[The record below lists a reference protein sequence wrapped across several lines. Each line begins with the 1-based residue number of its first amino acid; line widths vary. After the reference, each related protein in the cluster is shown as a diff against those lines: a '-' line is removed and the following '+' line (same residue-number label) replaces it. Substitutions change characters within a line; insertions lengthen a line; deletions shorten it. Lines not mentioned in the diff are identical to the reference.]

1 MQIVKEKLDIDE
13 KLEKKINNLLKFN
26 NIKAKLENGNI
37 ISLTNTNIAYIE
49 PHTLEI
55 KRITYLFFNECN
67 KCKTYVRE
75 YKIVELLIDEITD
88 IIEYG
93 SIVKKHFA
101 PLLKKKLENT
111 NELLSKELFILKD
124 KIIRLKDA
132 YLNEII
138 NLSEYKEDKTY
149 LENRI
154 IDVEKKIKE
163 EQELE

>member
-55 KRITYLFFNECN
+55 KGITYLFFNECN

-88 IIEYG
+88 IIEYD

-111 NELLSKELFILKD
+111 NELLSKELYILKD

-138 NLSEYKEDKTY
+138 NLSEYKEDKMY